1 MRLVLSTRALPA
13 VAVAA
18 LALAIACGGDG
29 SSPTPTAGVQAPTRT
44 PTREATQAPTPT
56 PTPEPAETL
65 GFIRDGDIWLVNVD
79 GSNERR
85 LNLRNVQSFSWV
97 SSEELD
103 AVIGGDPPAHMLVDV
118 EGNARELPFPA
129 GGSWS
134 RDGRLYV
141 VPVDQ
146 QLVVFERDGGEIVRL
161 EVMPPIKDDPGI
173 AGCQIPKE
181 PNGESYHLIFGQP
194 AFSPDAQRIFVAVYC
209 APVRG
214 ATFDPGVLPR
224 NLNTQLYKLSLDGA
238 VNRPLQELVT
248 NLRVIT
254 SPRFSP
260 DGSRVAQAA
269 QDYVNACATEYSL
282 AVADADGA
290 NGRPLT
296 LAAIDEL
303 HQRTPY
309 PVIRGGLV
317 GYDWSPDGNAV
328 AGSFNVSTCDEF
340 DLQPFLTG
348 LYLMELDVAA
358 EEKLVDGPT
367 RSPAWSPSGDFI
379 AYVAGEYFGEL
390 TDPPIIRLLDLTTR
404 EVIDLAQGAAP
415 AWQPQP

>member
-1 MRLVLSTRALPA
+1 MTMRIPIVASGLVVLLLL
-13 VAVAA
+13 V
-18 LALAIACGGDG
+18 ACGG
-29 SSPTPTAGVQAPTRT
+29 SSPTPSPTPSPAVILLSPT
-44 PTREATQAPTPT
+44 PEPT

-97 SSEELD
+97 SSAELD
-103 AVIGGDPPAHMLVDV
+103 AVIGGDPPAHMLVDI

-146 QLVVFERDGGEIVRL
+146 QIVVFNTDGGEVARL
-161 EVMPPIKDDPGI
+161 EVMPPIKDDPAPGE
-173 AGCQIPKE
+173 CRIPKQ

-194 AFSPDAQRIFVAVYC
+194 AFSPDDQRIFVAIYC
-209 APVRG
+209 TTVRE
-214 ATFDPGVLPR
+214 AAFLPQ
-224 NLNTQLYKLSLDGA
+224 NLYAQLYEVSLDGA
-238 VNRPLQELVT
+238 VNRPLPELVT
-248 NLRVIT
+248 NLKIIAP
-254 SPRFSP
+254 PRFSP
-260 DGSRVAQAA
+260 DGSRVAQTVT
-269 QDYVNACATEYSL
+269 DYFNACATEYAL
-282 AVADADGA
+282 TVTDADGA
-290 NGRPLT
+290 SSQPLT

-303 HQRTPY
+303 HQRTPR
-309 PVIRGGLV
+309 PIIRGGLV

-328 AGSFNVSTCDEF
+328 AGSFDVSTCDDF

-348 LYLMELDVAA
+348 LYLMDLDVAA

-379 AYVAGEYFGEL
+379 SYVAGQSFGLL
-390 TDPPIIRLLDLTTR
+390 TEPPIIRLLDLTTR
-404 EVIDLAQGAAP
+404 EVIDLAQGSQP